1 MEAVAGVG
9 ALISSTEALYRD
21 RRSEPHLTDWEV
33 MRSRHP
39 MLLVGRWAPF
49 YGRIANDRAVTVA
62 HVVRAACT
70 IVLIAGAG
78 PLGVRGACALV
89 AAATITLA
97 AIRSP
102 YGLDGADQMMV
113 LTLAAVG
120 LARFGGGG
128 VAYAAAIAFVA
139 AQVSLSYLIAGLAK
153 VISTDWRA
161 GDALPG
167 IFSTAIY
174 GWAPGDRVLSR
185 SPRVGRALSFGTM
198 GWETLFPLALVVP
211 PPACAALLCI
221 GAGFHLSSALT
232 MHLNTFLWAFVAA
245 YPAVWW
251 VNAQVHL

>member
-1 MEAVAGVG
+1 MEALAGVG
-9 ALISSTEALYRD
+9 ALIASAEALYRD
-21 RRSEPHLTDWEV
+21 RRPEPPLTDWEV

-49 YGRIANDRAVTVA
+49 YGRIANDRAVTIA
-62 HVVRAACT
+62 HLMRAACT

-78 PLGVRGACALV
+78 PPGIRGACALV

-120 LARFGGGG
+120 LARFGDEL
-128 VAYAAAIAFVA
+128 AHAAAIAFVA
-139 AQVSLSYLIAGLAK
+139 AQISLSYLIAGLAK

-161 GDALPG
+161 GNALPG

-174 GWAPGDRVLSR
+174 GWPRGDRFLSR
-185 SPRVGRALSFGTM
+185 SPLVRRALSFWTM
-198 GWETLFPLALVVP
+198 GWETLFPLALVAP
-211 PPACAALLCI
+211 PTACAALLCI
-221 GAGFHLSSALT
+221 GAAFHLSSALT
-232 MHLNTFLWAFVAA
+232 MHLNTFFWGFVAG

-251 VNAQVHL
+251 VNAQIHL